1 MTEYDKSPRAIA
13 MLLRIKNAALT
24 GIDNTEWVEL
34 FGCGTHAVARY
45 IDALIDDYNRTK
57 TNFASADRMKNI
69 YQAECKEWRAVG
81 FDCMPSEYSQER
93 RDELKALAEKW
104 RREDAGEADP
114 VHTRHFLS
122 EHRAGDPVQSDL
134 PGRKHEEAPHGGLP
148 LLDGQADGRAV
159 EGGEVG

>member
-104 RREDAGEADP
+104 RREDAGEAD
-114 VHTRHFLS
+114 
-122 EHRAGDPVQSDL
+122 
-134 PGRKHEEAPHGGLP
+134 
-148 LLDGQADGRAV
+148 
-159 EGGEVG
+159 